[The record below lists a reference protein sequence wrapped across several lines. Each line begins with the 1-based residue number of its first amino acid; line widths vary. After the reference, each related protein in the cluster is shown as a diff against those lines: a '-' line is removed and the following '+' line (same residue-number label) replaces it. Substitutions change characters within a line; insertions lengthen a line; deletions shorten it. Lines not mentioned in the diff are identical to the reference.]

1 MLDFHEVA
9 CLRIYDGGSCWNTER
24 RSEYHRRKK
33 APDRGFHLATIE
45 RSEGVVLNK
54 NVLILVFLIVAA
66 AALGAGLF
74 LKKGGNTS
82 PQSGPS
88 EAGTSTKETK
98 GLGPVAVIPKGTT
111 HSFWNSVLAGAQKA
125 AKEHDVEILWAG
137 PDREG
142 DREKQIQIVEDFIV
156 KKVAGIVLAPT
167 DAGALVPVVE
177 RAAAAGI
184 PVVIIDSDIETNKR
198 VSFVA
203 TDNYAGGALAAKHMA
218 KLLGGKG
225 KVAVIKYMAGSA
237 STTAR
242 ENGFVETMKK
252 GFPEIEMVEDRYGMD
267 TVETALSAAEDVLT
281 RHKELNGVFASNES
295 TSRGALRALESQ
307 GRADG
312 VKLIG
317 FDAAD
322 ALLKGLEA
330 GRIDALV
337 VQNPQAMGYHGV
349 SGAIAAIKGE
359 SVRARIDTGVA
370 LVTKDSLNSP
380 EIRALIGSEN

>member
-1 MLDFHEVA
+1 M
-9 CLRIYDGGSCWNTER
+9 
-24 RSEYHRRKK
+24 
-33 APDRGFHLATIE
+33 
-45 RSEGVVLNK
+45 NK
-54 NVLILVFLIVAA
+54 NVLILVFLLVAA
-66 AALGAGLF
+66 AAVGAGLF
-74 LKKGGNTS
+74 LKKGDNTT

-88 EAGTSTKETK
+88 KAENTAEKPK
-98 GLGPVAVIPKGTT
+98 GVGPIAVIPKGTT

-125 AKEHDVEILWAG
+125 AKEHDVEIFWTG

-177 RAAAAGI
+177 RAAAAKI
-184 PVVIIDSDIETNKR
+184 PVVIIDSDIETDKR

-242 ENGFVETMKK
+242 ENGFIETLKK
-252 GFPEIEMVEDRYGMD
+252 EFPEIELVEDRYGMD

-281 RHKELNGVFASNES
+281 RHKELDGIFACNES

-307 GRADG
+307 GRAG
-312 VKLIG
+312 AVKMIG

-330 GRIDALV
+330 GRIEALV
-337 VQNPQAMGYHGV
+337 VQNPQAMGYKGV
-349 SGAIAAIKGE
+349 GSAVAAIKGE
-359 SVRARIDTGVA
+359 SVKARIDTGVE
-370 LVTKDSLNSP
+370 LVTKDRLNSP
-380 EIRALIGSEN
+380 EIRALIGSEG

>member
-1 MLDFHEVA
+1 
-9 CLRIYDGGSCWNTER
+9 
-24 RSEYHRRKK
+24 
-33 APDRGFHLATIE
+33 
-45 RSEGVVLNK
+45 LNK
-54 NVLILVFLIVAA
+54 NILILVFLVVAA
-66 AALGAGLF
+66 AAVGAGLL
-74 LKKGGNTS
+74 LKKGNNTPP
-82 PQSGPS
+82 PQSGISKADNTAEKP
-88 EAGTSTKETK
+88 K
-98 GLGPVAVIPKGTT
+98 GVGPIAIIPKGTT

-125 AKEHDVEILWAG
+125 AKENNVEIFWTG

-177 RAAAAGI
+177 RAAAAKI

-225 KVAVIKYMAGSA
+225 KVAVIKYMSGSA

-242 ENGFVETMKK
+242 ENGFMETLKK
-252 GFPEIEMVEDRYGMD
+252 GFPEIELVEDRYGQD

-281 RHKELNGVFASNES
+281 RHKELDGIFACNES

-307 GRADG
+307 GRAG
-312 VKLIG
+312 AVKMIG
-317 FDAAD
+317 FDSAD
-322 ALLKGLEA
+322 ALLKGLKA

-337 VQNPQAMGYHGV
+337 VQNPRAMGYIGV
-349 SGAIAAIKGE
+349 SSVVAAIKGE
-359 SVRARIDTGVA
+359 KVKARIDTGVE
-370 LVTKDSLNSP
+370 LVTKDRLNSP
-380 EIRALIGSEN
+380 EIRALIGS

>member
-1 MLDFHEVA
+1 L
-9 CLRIYDGGSCWNTER
+9 
-24 RSEYHRRKK
+24 K
-33 APDRGFHLATIE
+33 
-45 RSEGVVLNK
+45 K
-54 NVLILVFLIVAA
+54 NVLIPVFLIVAIA
-66 AALGAGLF
+66 AVGAGLF
-74 LKKGGNTS
+74 LKKGDNTTS
-82 PQSGPS
+82 PSAGAKGQATAEASRGIGPI
-88 EAGTSTKETK
+88 
-98 GLGPVAVIPKGTT
+98 AVIPKGTT

-125 AKEHDVEILWAG
+125 AKEHDVEIIWAG

-177 RAAAAGI
+177 RAATFKI
-184 PVVIIDSDIETNKR
+184 PVVIIDSDLGTDKR

-237 STTAR
+237 STAAR
-242 ENGFVETMKK
+242 ENGFIETLKK
-252 GFPEIEMVEDRYGMD
+252 GFPDIVVVEDRYGMD

-281 RHKELNGVFASNES
+281 RHKQLGGIFACNES

-307 GRADG
+307 GRVAA
-312 VKLIG
+312 VKMIG

-322 ALLKGLEA
+322 SLLRGLEA

-337 VQNPQAMGYHGV
+337 VQNPYAMGYKGV
-349 SGAIAAIKGE
+349 GSAVAAIKGE
-359 SVRARIDTGVA
+359 SVKARIDTGVE
-370 LVTKDSLNSP
+370 LVTRDRLKMP
-380 EIRALIGSEN
+380 EIRALIGSEG

>member
-1 MLDFHEVA
+1 M
-9 CLRIYDGGSCWNTER
+9 
-24 RSEYHRRKK
+24 
-33 APDRGFHLATIE
+33 
-45 RSEGVVLNK
+45 NK
-54 NVLILVFLIVAA
+54 NVLILVFVLAA
-66 AALGAGLF
+66 AAAIGAGLF
-74 LKKGGNTS
+74 LKKNNHAA
-82 PQSGPS
+82 PQSAPAKTEKTTEKPGGIGPI
-88 EAGTSTKETK
+88 
-98 GLGPVAVIPKGTT
+98 AVIPKGTT

-125 AKEHDVEILWAG
+125 AKENHVEIFWTG

-177 RAAAAGI
+177 RAAAAKI
-184 PVVIIDSDIETNKR
+184 PVVIIDSDIDTDKR

-218 KLLGGKG
+218 KTLDGKG

-242 ENGFVETMKK
+242 EK
-252 GFPEIEMVEDRYGMD
+252 GFMETLKKDYPGIELVEDRYGMD

-281 RHKELNGVFASNES
+281 RHKELNGIFACNES

-307 GRADG
+307 GRVG
-312 VKLIG
+312 SVKMIG

-322 ALLKGLEA
+322 ALLKGLET

-337 VQNPQAMGYHGV
+337 VQNPYAMGYKGV
-349 SGAIAAIKGE
+349 STVIAAIKGQ
-359 SVRARIDTGVA
+359 SVRPRIDTGVE
-370 LVTKDSLNSP
+370 LVTKDRLSSP
-380 EIRALIGSEN
+380 QIRALIGREG

>member
-1 MLDFHEVA
+1 M
-9 CLRIYDGGSCWNTER
+9 N
-24 RSEYHRRKK
+24 KK
-33 APDRGFHLATIE
+33 
-45 RSEGVVLNK
+45 
-54 NVLILVFLIVAA
+54 VLIPVFLLVAA
-66 AALGAGLF
+66 ATVGAGLF
-74 LKKGGNTS
+74 LKKGNDAT
-82 PQSGPS
+82 PQAHSSKAQIDSSETAGVGPI
-88 EAGTSTKETK
+88 
-98 GLGPVAVIPKGTT
+98 AVIPKGTT

-125 AKEHDVEILWAG
+125 AKEHGVDIFWTG

-177 RAAAAGI
+177 RAAAVKI
-184 PVVIIDSDIETNKR
+184 PVVIIDSDIDTDKR

-203 TDNYAGGALAAKHMA
+203 TDNYAGGAIAARHMA

-242 ENGFVETMKK
+242 EK
-252 GFPEIEMVEDRYGMD
+252 GFIETLKKEFPQIELVEDRYGMD

-281 RHKELNGVFASNES
+281 RHKELDGIFACNES

-307 GRADG
+307 GRADV
-312 VKLIG
+312 VKMIG

-337 VQNPQAMGYHGV
+337 VQNPHAMGYDGV
-349 SGAIAAIKGE
+349 RSAVAAIKGQ
-359 SVRARIDTGVA
+359 SVKARIDTGVE
-370 LVTKDSLNSP
+370 LVTKDRLNSP
-380 EIRALIGSEN
+380 EIRALIGSEG

>member
-1 MLDFHEVA
+1 
-9 CLRIYDGGSCWNTER
+9 
-24 RSEYHRRKK
+24 
-33 APDRGFHLATIE
+33 
-45 RSEGVVLNK
+45 LNK
-54 NVLILVFLIVAA
+54 NVLILVLLLVAA
-66 AALGAGLF
+66 AAVGAGLF
-74 LKKGGNTS
+74 LKKGDTTT
-82 PQSGPS
+82 PQSGHS
-88 EAGTSTKETK
+88 KAGNTAEQPKRV
-98 GLGPVAVIPKGTT
+98 GPIAVIPKGTT
-111 HSFWNSVLAGAQKA
+111 HSFWNSVLAGAQRA
-125 AKEHDVEILWAG
+125 AKEHDVEIFWTG

-167 DAGALVPVVE
+167 DAGALVPVVQ
-177 RAAAAGI
+177 RAAAARI
-184 PVVIIDSDIETNKR
+184 PVVIIDSDIETDKR

-242 ENGFVETMKK
+242 ENGFIETLKK
-252 GFPEIEMVEDRYGMD
+252 GFPEVELVEDRYGMD

-281 RHKELNGVFASNES
+281 RHKGLDGIFACNES

-307 GRADG
+307 GRAG
-312 VKLIG
+312 AVKMIG

-322 ALLKGLEA
+322 ALLKGLDA

-337 VQNPQAMGYHGV
+337 VQNPQAMGYKGV
-349 SGAIAAIKGE
+349 CSVVAAIKGE
-359 SVRARIDTGVA
+359 SVKARIDTGVE
-370 LVTKDSLNSP
+370 LVTKDRLNSP
-380 EIRALIGSEN
+380 EIRALIGSEG

>member
-1 MLDFHEVA
+1 M
-9 CLRIYDGGSCWNTER
+9 
-24 RSEYHRRKK
+24 
-33 APDRGFHLATIE
+33 
-45 RSEGVVLNK
+45 NK
-54 NVLILVFLIVAA
+54 NVLIPVFLLVAVAA
-66 AALGAGLF
+66 VVAGLF
-74 LKKGGNTS
+74 LKKGDNT
-82 PQSGPS
+82 PRQSDPSKAERAGEQRKSVGPI
-88 EAGTSTKETK
+88 
-98 GLGPVAVIPKGTT
+98 AVIPKGTT

-125 AKEHDVEILWAG
+125 AKEHQVEIFWTG

-184 PVVIIDSDIETNKR
+184 PVVIIDSDIETDKR

-203 TDNYAGGALAAKHMA
+203 TDNYAGGALAAKHMV

-242 ENGFVETMKK
+242 EK
-252 GFPEIEMVEDRYGMD
+252 GFIETLKKEFPGIDLVEDRYGMD

-281 RHKELNGVFASNES
+281 RHQELDGIFACNES
-295 TSRGALRALESQ
+295 TSRGTLRALESQ
-307 GRADG
+307 GRADRI
-312 VKLIG
+312 KMIG

-322 ALLKGLEA
+322 ALVKGLES

-337 VQNPQAMGYHGV
+337 VQNPQAMGYKGLN
-349 SGAIAAIKGE
+349 SAIAAIKGDP
-359 SVRARIDTGVA
+359 VQARIDTGVE
-370 LVTKDSLNSP
+370 LVTKDRLNSP
-380 EIRALIGSEN
+380 EIRALIGSEG